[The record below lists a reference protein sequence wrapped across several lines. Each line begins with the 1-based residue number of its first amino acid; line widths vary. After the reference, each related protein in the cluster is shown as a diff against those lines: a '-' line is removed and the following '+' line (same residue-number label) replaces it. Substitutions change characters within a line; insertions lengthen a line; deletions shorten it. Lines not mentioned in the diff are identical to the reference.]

1 MPYYLDPY
9 IIALANIFQT
19 ASIDEDNVFLK
30 GLIILGS
37 DYVCLALMLSTVS
50 IVNAMYCSNKF
61 HVFWYNICSSFS
73 KIAHANMCVRGFDGV
88 CLIFSGELIRNL

>member
-61 HVFWYNICSSFS
+61 HVFGIIYVVLSAKSRMPICL
-73 KIAHANMCVRGFDGV
+73 CVGLMESALFFRG
-88 CLIFSGELIRNL
+88 S